1 MCNSVPMCKRRQDK
15 SEKAIAEAIR
25 LGIRPEI
32 FAAVDGDAFRRNNGG
47 AIECSGR
54 TLILS
59 WDAPWGRRTRCL
71 RGAGNLETAW
81 GTLGCCMSHERVLQR
96 AEPGPILVLGDDIYV
111 PAEANKA
118 ILTEVMSHLAAKF
131 PDWQLLM
138 LGCKPRNK
146 FAAKTRNKYVAP
158 RACPPSRAAFIE
170 HIKAGSAAD
179 CALECYMRKNVG
191 KCFMVW
197 PPLFRQNKKLQSDIR
212 QSVVEHRTAAPRVI
226 GRSTAYVANL
236 KAALPQCRCTR
247 ATSRG
252 QWLHKV
258 RKSMKTAKRKRW
270 RGSTTMCAKPYPK
283 CRGGQAK
290 PPAPDLVSIIIK
302 RFGQKTALCRS
313 CQTRLREV
321 L

>member
-1 MCNSVPMCKRRQDK
+1 
-15 SEKAIAEAIR
+15 
-25 LGIRPEI
+25 
-32 FAAVDGDAFRRNNGG
+32 
-47 AIECSGR
+47 
-54 TLILS
+54 LS

-158 RACPPSRAAFIE
+158 RACPPLRFCENAYESHAYVAREEARAAFIE

-197 PPLFRQNKKLQSDIR
+197 PPLFRQNKKLQSDACA
-212 QSVVEHRTAAPRVI
+212 SDLTDHL
-226 GRSTAYVANL
+226 VA
-236 KAALPQCRCTR
+236 
-247 ATSRG
+247 
-252 QWLHKV
+252 
-258 RKSMKTAKRKRW
+258 
-270 RGSTTMCAKPYPK
+270 
-283 CRGGQAK
+283 
-290 PPAPDLVSIIIK
+290 
-302 RFGQKTALCRS
+302 S
-313 CQTRLREV
+313 CCLAFC